1 MPSAWPDHV
10 CQVKL
15 HFLRGRYPDL
25 RGSLDRL
32 VYSGAL
38 RPATVEGLSGDWY
51 VHRDSLHLLEASW
64 QPRTVL
70 LSPFDNL
77 IADRRRTSELF
88 GFDYTV
94 EIYVPAAKRRRGYYA
109 MPILAGDRIAGTV
122 DSRLER
128 PSRRLL
134 VNSVLLEPGERMTPS
149 IRAAIGQLAGFV
161 GATELISPPG

>member
-77 IADRRRTSELF
+77 IADRRRPAELF
-88 GFDYTV
+88 GFEYTM
-94 EIYVPAAKRRRGYYA
+94 EIYVPAA
-109 MPILAGDRIAGTV
+109 
-122 DSRLER
+122 R
-128 PSRRLL
+128 PSPRLLRHADPVRRSACRQVDPRFDRKTRRLI
-134 VNSVLLEPGERMTPS
+134 VNSIVLEPG
-149 IRAAIGQLAGFV
+149 QV
-161 GATELISPPG
+161 